1 MSGQQTGI
9 LQSNVSGDPT
19 FLVKVRTS
27 PSLTASF
34 VSVKPG
40 TRVTVLPDTP
50 VKDTSGFTWYKVQY
64 EPAATKVGWVRNDVI
79 KLEAPQKNNPH
90 VTPPGTPQAK
100 FKLIVTATSTWFKQS
115 PEDSSKLPDDA
126 KQSVPKNTVLLISA
140 FQENPSK
147 DPTGKH
153 FFVTLAS
160 PLQIGKFNSWFVFKP
175 DVSITLNK

>member
-1 MSGQQTGI
+1 MSGQQTGT
-9 LQSNVSGDPT
+9 LQSNVAGDPN

-50 VKDTSGFTWYKVQY
+50 VKDASGFTWYKVKYDQ
-64 EPAATKVGWVRNDVI
+64 AANKVGWVRNDVI
-79 KLEAPQKNNPH
+79 TLDAATKPSQPS
-90 VTPPGTPQAK
+90 PQAK
-100 FKLIVTATSTWFKQS
+100 YKLIVTATTTWFKQS
-115 PEDSSKLPDDA
+115 AVDSSQLQDDA
-126 KQSVPKNTVLLISA
+126 KHSVPKNTVLLVSA
-140 FQENPSK
+140 YQENPPQ
-147 DPTGKH
+147 DPNDNH
-153 FFVTLAS
+153 FYVTLAP

>member
-1 MSGQQTGI
+1 MSSQQTGT

-40 TRVTVLPDTP
+40 TRVTVLPETP
-50 VKDTSGFTWYKVQY
+50 VKDASGFTWYKVQY
-64 EPAATKVGWVRNDVI
+64 EPAANKVGWVRNDVI
-79 KLEAPQKNNPH
+79 KLDKALIS
-90 VTPPGTPQAK
+90 PPPSDAK
-100 FKLIVTATSTWFKQS
+100 AKYKLTVTASTTWFKQS

-126 KQSVPKNTVLLISA
+126 KQSVPKNTVLLVSA
-140 FQENPSK
+140 YQENPSQ
-147 DPTGKH
+147 DSSGKH
-153 FFVTLAS
+153 FYVTLAS
-160 PLQIGKFNSWFVFKP
+160 PVQIGKFNSWFVFKP